1 MNQSEE
7 SIGDQRGVPV
17 NEGPL
22 WENEAHEPPLP
33 GTEVASQRILVTTAW
48 GPPTHLCP
56 APKRRYL
63 YITLHINKRIRLPH
77 GSHPIGAA
85 SDVWKGGPTDTPRMN
100 RSSE

>member
-33 GTEVASQRILVTTAW
+33 GTEVASQRILVATAW
-48 GPPTHLCP
+48 GPPTGRDPPLP
-56 APKRRYL
+56 SSKTPL
-63 YITLHINKRIRLPH
+63 SLHHPPRLERW
-77 GSHPIGAA
+77 S
-85 SDVWKGGPTDTPRMN
+85 DTPRMN